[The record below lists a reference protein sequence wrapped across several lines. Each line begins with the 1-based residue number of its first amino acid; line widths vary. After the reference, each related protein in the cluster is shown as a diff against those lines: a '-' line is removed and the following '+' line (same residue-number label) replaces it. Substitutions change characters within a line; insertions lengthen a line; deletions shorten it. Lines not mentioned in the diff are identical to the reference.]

1 MIDENLL
8 SLDHKLTQ
16 GGGSRDERKEGP
28 QILIDI
34 GRNSAEDDSEHDF
47 D

>member
-8 SLDHKLTQ
+8 SLDHKLSPR
-16 GGGSRDERKEGP
+16 GEERKEGP

>member
-8 SLDHKLTQ
+8 SLDRKLTP
-16 GGGSRDERKEGP
+16 RDDERMEGP

-34 GRNSAEDDSEHDF
+34 GRNSAEENDSEHDF